1 MSDLFRMRKCF
12 LFFKIFIQFFLY
24 TSAFCNPFILKSIET
39 KVSTNLNL
47 DSQDIKNS
55 STSLTSSIKTDLNA
69 LTFLAEYK
77 IPTTNFTD
85 VPELLHPNFVLS
97 IPLKNICNLPITI
110 AGGGLSGSGSIAKLK
125 SPTLSAPSTAFSS
138 SLSSITNLNYKS
150 STPKKDFSP
159 SLFLNFYP
167 SFKNREFNFSF
178 LMQKESFSFS
188 AYSKFKIKKN
198 VNMLL
203 NTTGGFFA
211 VKNQNS
217 QWFSATK
224 YFTER
229 LIWAQ
234 NLQFMID
241 CSSFKSK
248 NILTAYQNPYDYV
261 QFTFLS
267 ENLFSIQNCSVIL
280 SFFYNPSL
288 ECFCINDSPLKNIF
302 QLKINPSFC
311 FYPQKHPCKI
321 KTGISCFLQENLDK
335 DLESDL
341 IYKCIASFLLQTT
354 DFKVELTLT
363 AQDLKPLSY
372 GSYKI
377 NMKQTR
383 FYKNFQAQKAFAFSF
398 SADNIT
404 STTKISYNLFFKT
417 KVKTSINSSIGF
429 STKET
434 VLSSIKASISSTIR
448 FTIYKCPTT
457 MSLGLSVPVL

>member
-1 MSDLFRMRKCF
+1 MRKCF
-12 LFFKIFIQFFLY
+12 LFFKIFFQLSLC
-24 TSAFCNPFILKSIET
+24 TSAFCNPFFIKSIQT
-39 KVSTNLNL
+39 TVSSNFNL
-47 DSQDIKNS
+47 DTQDIKNT
-55 STSLTSSIKTDLNA
+55 STNFSSIIKADFNA
-69 LTFLAEYK
+69 LNFLAEYK
-77 IPTTNFTD
+77 IPSTTFTD
-85 VPELLHPNFVLS
+85 TPELLFPNFVLS
-97 IPLKNICNLPITI
+97 IPLKKFCNLPITI
-110 AGGGLSGSGSIAKLK
+110 VGGGLSGSGSIAKLK
-125 SPTLSAPSTAFSS
+125 SPVLSSPSTALSS
-138 SLSSITNLNYKS
+138 NLSSITILNYKS
-150 STPKKDFSP
+150 STPQKDFSP

-167 SFKNREFNFSF
+167 SFKNREFNFSL

-188 AYSKFKIKKN
+188 AYSKIKIYKQIN
-198 VNMLL
+198 LFL
-203 NTTGGFFA
+203 NTTGGFFT

-234 NLQFMID
+234 NLQLMID
-241 CSSFKSK
+241 CSAFKSK
-248 NILTAYQNPYDYV
+248 NILTAYQNPFDYV

-321 KTGISCFLQENLDK
+321 KTGISCFIQENLDK

-354 DFKVELTLT
+354 DFKVELSLT

-404 STTKISYNLFFKT
+404 STTKVSYNLFFKT
-417 KVKTSINSSIGF
+417 KVKTSINSSIAVY
-429 STKET
+429 TKET

>member
-1 MSDLFRMRKCF
+1 MRRCF

-39 KVSTNLNL
+39 KVSSNLNL
-47 DSQDIKNS
+47 DTQDIKNS

-110 AGGGLSGSGSIAKLK
+110 AGGGLSGSGSISKLK
-125 SPTLSAPSTAFSS
+125 SPTLSAPSTALSS

-150 STPKKDFSP
+150 STPQKDFSP

-167 SFKNREFNFSF
+167 SFKTREFNFSF
-178 LMQKESFSFS
+178 LIQRDSFSFS

-198 VNMLL
+198 VNMFL
-203 NTTGGFFA
+203 NTTGGFFT

-224 YFTER
+224 IFSEQS
-229 LIWAQ
+229 IWAQ
-234 NLQFMID
+234 NLQLMID

-261 QFTFLS
+261 QFIFLS

-280 SFFYNPSL
+280 SFFYNPSP

-302 QLKINPSFC
+302 QLKINPTFT
-311 FYPQKHPCKI
+311 FFPRNHACKI
-321 KTGISCFLQENLDK
+321 KTGISFFSQENLDK
-335 DLESDL
+335 ELNSDF
-341 IYKCIASFLLQTT
+341 IYKCIVSFLLQTT
-354 DFKVELTLT
+354 TSKLELNAT
-363 AQDLKPLSY
+363 AQDLNMLSY
-372 GSYKI
+372 GTYKF
-377 NMKQTR
+377 NVKQTR
-383 FYKNFQAQKAFAFSF
+383 FHQTLEAQKAFSFSF

-404 STTKISYNLFFKT
+404 STTRISYNLFFKT
-417 KVKTSINSSIGF
+417 KVKTSINSSIAVY
-429 STKET
+429 TKET
-434 VLSSIKASISSTIR
+434 VLSSIKLSLSSTVR
-448 FTIYKCPTT
+448 FTIYKCPVNL
-457 MSLGLSVPVL
+457 SLGLSLPFL